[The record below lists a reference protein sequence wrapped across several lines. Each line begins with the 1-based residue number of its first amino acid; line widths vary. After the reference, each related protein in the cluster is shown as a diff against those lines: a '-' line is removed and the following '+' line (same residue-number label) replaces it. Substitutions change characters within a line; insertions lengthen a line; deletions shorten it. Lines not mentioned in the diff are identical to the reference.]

1 MSMDFESPQRI
12 ARLTPLADVLARID
26 AVVKAVVPRALPTAE
41 AVGRVIAGDVSVA
54 LHPRV
59 PLALRD
65 GWAVSSELTTDAS
78 AYAPVPL
85 TAASWIDA
93 GRPMPASHDVV
104 LRRHGQVEI
113 IAPVGAGDGVLP
125 AGADANRQTV
135 FAPSGTCLTR
145 GQAAA
150 LAAAGLEGL
159 NMHEPRLRV
168 VRARV
173 KPDMIIDAAV
183 ELVSGEITAAGGQ
196 VLQAD
201 DTDDTPLVNALAD
214 DAADAVIAVGGTG
227 CGHNDAS
234 VTTVARAGRV
244 EVHGIALAPGET
256 AAFGLV
262 GSRPV
267 LLLPGRLDAALAV
280 WLVIGRHMLARLVGS
295 NAEEPTTTARLVR
308 KVSSALGLAEVV
320 PVRVL
325 DGAAEPIASG
335 YVPLS
340 ALAQANGFILVPP
353 DSEGYPSGSEVV
365 IRPWP

>member
-1 MSMDFESPQRI
+1 
-12 ARLTPLADVLARID
+12 
-26 AVVKAVVPRALPTAE
+26 
-41 AVGRVIAGDVSVA
+41 
-54 LHPRV
+54 
-59 PLALRD
+59 
-65 GWAVSSELTTDAS
+65 
-78 AYAPVPL
+78 
-85 TAASWIDA
+85 
-93 GRPMPASHDVV
+93 
-104 LRRHGQVEI
+104 
-113 IAPVGAGDGVLP
+113 
-125 AGADANRQTV
+125 
-135 FAPSGTCLTR
+135 
-145 GQAAA
+145 
-150 LAAAGLEGL
+150 
-159 NMHEPRLRV
+159 
-168 VRARV
+168 
-173 KPDMIIDAAV
+173 MIIDAAV